1 MTREEQIEQ
10 IQKYLLPLLE
20 DDVFLVDLKIKAIN
34 NIKIFLDADNGLAIE
49 RCIKIN
55 RAIYKIVEETGMY
68 PEGDFSLEV
77 SSPGIDEP
85 LKTIRQY
92 NKNIGRDVEVTKKDE
107 TSLIGKL
114 LKVDENSITI
124 EYTEGKNKKA
134 VVIQA
139 EIPFEEITKTI
150 VQIKF

>member
-10 IQKYLLPLLE
+10 IRKYLEPLLE
-20 DDVFLVDLKIKAIN
+20 EDVFLVDLKIKAIN

-85 LKTIRQY
+85 LKTTRQY
-92 NKNIGRDVEVTKKDE
+92 NKNIGREVEVTKKDE
-107 TSLIGKL
+107 TSIIGKL

-134 VVIQA
+134 VVIQS
-139 EIPFEEITKTI
+139 EIPFEEIIKTI

>member
-1 MTREEQIEQ
+1 MTRDEQVEQ
-10 IQKYLLPLLE
+10 IQKYLEPLLE
-20 DDVFLVDLKIKAIN
+20 EDVFLVDLKIKAIN

-55 RAIYKIVEETGMY
+55 RAIYKIVDETGMY

-85 LKTIRQY
+85 LKTNRQY
-92 NKNIGRDVEVTKKDE
+92 IKNIGRDVEVTKKDE

-114 LKVDENSITI
+114 LQVDENSITI

-139 EIPFEEITKTI
+139 EIPFEEIIKTI